1 MPVPFDVPVLQGR
14 LVRMEPLDLCHA
26 TDLAVAATE
35 DRTTYSYT
43 AVPTSDAVEAYIL
56 DHRSRTA
63 TGSMCTFAVI
73 RLADGRAVGCTAYWD
88 PRRWVGRDALC
99 ALEIGSTWL
108 AASAQRS
115 GINTE
120 SKALLLSYAFDEMG
134 VVRVDLKTDARND
147 RSRRA
152 IAALGA
158 HFEGVLRQ
166 WSPSRAPGEEGLLR
180 DSAMFSIIAAEWP
193 AVAARLRRRLDT
205 MSGSAPPSACH
216 GPRDVQ
222 T

>member
-1 MPVPFDVPVLQGR
+1 MPASFDVPVLAGR
-14 LVRMEPLDLCHA
+14 LVRLEPLDLRHA
-26 TDLAVAATE
+26 TDLSAAATE
-35 DRTTYSYT
+35 DRSSYSYT
-43 AVPTSDAVEAYIL
+43 VVPTGDDVEAYIRDQL
-56 DHRSRTA
+56 SRAA
-63 TGSMCTFAVI
+63 TGSMCPFAVI

-88 PRRWVGRDALC
+88 PRRWAGRDELC
-99 ALEIGSTWL
+99 AVEIGWTWL
-108 AASAQRS
+108 AATAQRS

-120 SKALLLSYAFDEMG
+120 AKFLLLSHAFDEMR

-193 AVAARLRRRLDT
+193 AVAARLRQRIDT
-205 MSGSAPPSACH
+205 MA
-216 GPRDVQ
+216 
-222 T
+222 

>member
-1 MPVPFDVPVLQGR
+1 MPVPFDVPILQGR
-14 LVRMEPLDLCHA
+14 LVRLEPLDLLHA

-35 DRTTYSYT
+35 DRTAYSYT
-43 AVPTSDAVEAYIL
+43 AVPTGNAVEAYIR
-56 DHRSRTA
+56 HARSRA
-63 TGSMCTFAVI
+63 AAGSMHPFAVI

-88 PRRWVGRDALC
+88 PRRWEGREALY
-99 ALEIGSTWL
+99 AIEIGWTWL

-134 VVRVDLKTDARND
+134 VVRVDLKTDARNH
-147 RSRRA
+147 RSRQA

-166 WSPSRAPGEEGLLR
+166 WSPSRAPDEEGLLR
-180 DSAMFSIIAAEWP
+180 DSAVFSIIAAEWP
-193 AVAARLRRRLDT
+193 AVAANLRRRLDT
-205 MSGSAPPSACH
+205 MSETARS
-216 GPRDVQ
+216 PRG
-222 T
+222 